1 MLKCGDKVVVT
12 VLVDFPLADC
22 MQALEQ
28 PILFNLMR
36 EEVLVELDMDGQDQE
51 VLVVD
56 MRDFLLE
63 ELLY

>member
-1 MLKCGDKVVVT
+1 MLKCGVKVEEIP
-12 VLVDFPLADC
+12 LVDIL
-22 MQALEQ
+22 LEVYTQ
-28 PILFNLMR
+28 IRQQHTQFNLMR